1 MRVNDP
7 DAMLML
13 RVKGGD
19 DAAFDEILKKYQKPL
34 INFIYHFVNNRA
46 EAEEL
51 AQDVFLRVYAA
62 RAKYQPEAKFAT
74 WIYKIATNLC
84 LKKLNQDRISMRMKI
99 SIDGEHVPELKDLR
113 PTIQEVMETEE
124 KEAIIAK
131 AINGLPRNEKAAILL
146 RKRQSLSYKEIADVI
161 GCTEGAVKTYIH
173 RAKLRLRE
181 RLSPY
186 LEGRVK

>member
-1 MRVNDP
+1 
-7 DAMLML
+7 ML
-13 RVKGGD
+13 RVKDGD
-19 DAAFDEILKKYQKPL
+19 DAAFDDILRKYQKPI

-84 LKKLNQDRISMRMKI
+84 LKKLNQDRISTRLRV
-99 SIDGEHVPELKDLR
+99 SIDEEKIPELRDTR
-113 PTIQEVMETEE
+113 PNVQMVLETKE
-124 KEAIIAK
+124 KEEIIAK
-131 AINGLPRNEKAAILL
+131 AINSLPRNEKAAILL
-146 RKRQSLSYKEIADVI
+146 RKRQSLSYKEIANTI

-173 RAKLRLRE
+173 RAKIRLRE
-181 RLSPY
+181 RLSLY
-186 LEGRVK
+186 LEGKMK